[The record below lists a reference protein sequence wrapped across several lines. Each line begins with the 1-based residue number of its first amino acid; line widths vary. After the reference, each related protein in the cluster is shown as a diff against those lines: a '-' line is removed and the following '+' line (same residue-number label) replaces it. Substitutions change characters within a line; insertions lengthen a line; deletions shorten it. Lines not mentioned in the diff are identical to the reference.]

1 MDGQLAGRLCARSSL
16 CLRLRFQWRVRPR
29 DLSVGRGV
37 GRGAAAASTV
47 GRHPGLPE
55 GGGGLYNNDDIVKH
69 LLCSKHCSK
78 RWIRP
83 GRGSRPGSRGRG
95 LESCPGGL
103 GPESPLRQVPVREL
117 RQSPSPTPSSA
128 ASTEPPEGRA
138 LGWMPPGWRTLSW
151 APPDDEVLSWK
162 SKIPSLASNG
172 EAKRQQWTDL
182 LYLRMK
188 KGAFSVVRRCV
199 KLCTGHEYAAK
210 IINTKK
216 LSARDHQKL
225 EREARICRLL
235 KHSNIVRLH
244 DSISEE
250 GFHYLVFDLVTGG
263 ELFEDIVAR
272 EYYSEADASHCIQ
285 QILEAVLHCH
295 QMGVVHRDLKP
306 ENLLLASKCKG
317 AAVKLA
323 DFGLAIEVQ
332 GDQQAWFGFA
342 GTPGYLSPEVL
353 RKEAYGK
360 PVDIWACG
368 VILYILLVGY
378 PPFWDEDQHKLYQQI
393 KAGAYDF
400 PSPEWDTV
408 TPEAKNLINQ
418 MLTINPAKRITAH
431 EALKHPWVCQRSTV
445 ASMMH
450 RQETVECL
458 KKFNARRKLKG
469 AILTTMLATRNFS
482 VGRQTTAPATMSAA
496 ASSPTMGL
504 VEQAKSLLNKK
515 ADGVKPQTNSTKNS
529 GGATSPKGSLP
540 PAALESSDSTTTTI
554 EDEDTKAARI
564 SDLLSTV
571 RRGSG
576 PPDAEGPQPAAPQP
590 CPSPSFLNSLS
601 GAPARISDLLST
613 VRRGSGPPD
622 AEGPQPAASQPCGPS
637 PSFLNSLSGAPARIS
652 DLLSTVRR
660 GSGPP
665 DAEGPQ
671 PAAPQPCGPSPSFL
685 NSLSGPSRKQEI
697 IKITEQLIE
706 AVNNGDF
713 EAYAKICDPGLTSFE
728 PEALG
733 NLVEGMDFHRFYF
746 ENLLAKNSKPIHTT
760 ILNPHVHVI
769 GDDAACIAYIRL
781 TQYVDGQGR
790 PRTGQSEETRVWH
803 RRDGKWQNVHFHCS
817 GAPVA
822 PLQ

>member
-1 MDGQLAGRLCARSSL
+1 M
-16 CLRLRFQWRVRPR
+16 
-29 DLSVGRGV
+29 
-37 GRGAAAASTV
+37 AST
-47 GRHPGLPE
+47 GTCTRFSDE
-55 GGGGLYNNDDIVKH
+55 YQLY
-69 LLCSKHCSK
+69 
-78 RWIRP
+78 
-83 GRGSRPGSRGRG
+83 
-95 LESCPGGL
+95 EEL
-103 GPESPLRQVPVREL
+103 G
-117 RQSPSPTPSSA
+117 
-128 ASTEPPEGRA
+128 
-138 LGWMPPGWRTLSW
+138 
-151 APPDDEVLSWK
+151 
-162 SKIPSLASNG
+162 
-172 EAKRQQWTDL
+172 
-182 LYLRMK
+182 
-188 KGAFSVVRRCV
+188 KGAFSIVRRCV
-199 KLCTGHEYAAK
+199 KLSTGQEYAAK

-332 GDQQAWFGFA
+332 GEQQAWFGFA

-418 MLTINPAKRITAH
+418 MLTINPAKRITAT

-482 VGRQTTAPATMSAA
+482 VGRQTTAPATMTAA
-496 ASSPTMGL
+496 ASATVGL

-515 ADGVKPQTNSTKNS
+515 VDGVKKRKSSSSVQLMEPQTTVIHNPVDGIK
-529 GGATSPKGSLP
+529 
-540 PAALESSDSTTTTI
+540 ESSDSSNTTI
-554 EDEDTKAARI
+554 EDEDVKAKGAESSAVRNQ
-564 SDLLSTV
+564 SGAGPQSEVLQSAHPPPPVLSAKFTDVLNSV

-576 PPDAEGPQPAAPQP
+576 PFPDHEGLLTPAAQP
-590 CPSPSFLNSLS
+590 PLPPLTPSSMPTAKFTDVLKCVPRQSAPFAESEGGQSVQVPPLTPYISIPFAKGMDRMCVKNQSNDYKRPLS
-601 GAPARISDLLST
+601 S
-613 VRRGSGPPD
+613 PP
-622 AEGPQPAASQPCGPS
+622 PTQ
-637 PSFLNSLSGAPARIS
+637 
-652 DLLSTVRR
+652 
-660 GSGPP
+660 
-665 DAEGPQ
+665 
-671 PAAPQPCGPSPSFL
+671 
-685 NSLSGPSRKQEI
+685 SRKQEI
-697 IKITEQLIE
+697 IKLTEQLIE
-706 AVNNGDF
+706 AINNGDF

-746 ENLLAKNSKPIHTT
+746 ENLLSKNSKPIHTT
-760 ILNPHVHVI
+760 ILNPHVHLI
-769 GDDAACIAYIRL
+769 GEDAACIAYIRL
-781 TQYVDGQGR
+781 TQYIDIQGR
-790 PRTGQSEETRVWH
+790 PRTTQSEETRVWH
-803 RRDGKWQNVHFHCS
+803 RRDSKWQNVHFHCS
-817 GAPVA
+817 GSPAA

>member
-1 MDGQLAGRLCARSSL
+1 MATTTCTRFTDEYQLY
-16 CLRLRFQWRVRPR
+16 
-29 DLSVGRGV
+29 
-37 GRGAAAASTV
+37 
-47 GRHPGLPE
+47 E
-55 GGGGLYNNDDIVKH
+55 
-69 LLCSKHCSK
+69 
-78 RWIRP
+78 
-83 GRGSRPGSRGRG
+83 
-95 LESCPGGL
+95 EL
-103 GPESPLRQVPVREL
+103 G
-117 RQSPSPTPSSA
+117 
-128 ASTEPPEGRA
+128 
-138 LGWMPPGWRTLSW
+138 
-151 APPDDEVLSWK
+151 
-162 SKIPSLASNG
+162 
-172 EAKRQQWTDL
+172 
-182 LYLRMK
+182 

-199 KLCTGHEYAAK
+199 KLSTGQEYAAK

-235 KHSNIVRLH
+235 KHPNIVRLH

-250 GFHYLVFDLVTGG
+250 GFHYLLFDLVTGG

-272 EYYSEADASHCIQ
+272 EYYSEADASHCIH
-285 QILEAVLHCH
+285 QILDSVHHIH
-295 QMGVVHRDLKP
+295 QHDIVHRDLKP
-306 ENLLLASKCKG
+306 ENLLLASKCKN

-418 MLTINPAKRITAH
+418 MLTINPAKRITAQ

-469 AILTTMLATRNFS
+469 AILTTMLVSRNFS
-482 VGRQTTAPATMSAA
+482 
-496 ASSPTMGL
+496 
-504 VEQAKSLLNKK
+504 AKSLLNKK
-515 ADGVKPQTNSTKNS
+515 ADVKPQTNSTKNS
-529 GGATSPKGSLP
+529 IVTSPKGNLP
-540 PAALESSDSTTTTI
+540 SPALEAQTTVIHNAVDGIKESSDSSNATV
-554 EDEDTKAARI
+554 EDEEMKGKAVDNSSVKSNPSTQPDSAHTPPGPSPALFTATKFT
-564 SDLLSTV
+564 DLLGVV
-571 RRGSG
+571 RRGSVPTSDG
-576 PPDAEGPQPAAPQP
+576 EGGSTITPAVVSAPSTPQTPNIPTQMSRLTDLVSSVRRPTAPQTDAEASAASRPLTAP
-590 CPSPSFLNSLS
+590 VSAPSHPFPSP
-601 GAPARISDLLST
+601 A
-613 VRRGSGPPD
+613 
-622 AEGPQPAASQPCGPS
+622 QPSSSPLPS
-637 PSFLNSLSGAPARIS
+637 AH
-652 DLLSTVRR
+652 
-660 GSGPP
+660 
-665 DAEGPQ
+665 
-671 PAAPQPCGPSPSFL
+671 
-685 NSLSGPSRKQEI
+685 SRKQEI

-706 AVNNGDF
+706 AINNGDF
-713 EAYAKICDPGLTSFE
+713 EAYAKICDPGLTCFE

-746 ENLLAKNSKPIHTT
+746 ENLLSKNSKPIHTT
-760 ILNPHVHVI
+760 ILNPHVHLI
-769 GDDAACIAYIRL
+769 GEEAACIAYIRL

-790 PRTGQSEETRVWH
+790 PRSSQSEETRVWH
-803 RRDGKWQNVHFHCS
+803 RRDSKWQNVHFHCS
-817 GAPVA
+817 GAPAA

>member
-1 MDGQLAGRLCARSSL
+1 MATTTCTRFTDEFQLY
-16 CLRLRFQWRVRPR
+16 
-29 DLSVGRGV
+29 
-37 GRGAAAASTV
+37 
-47 GRHPGLPE
+47 E
-55 GGGGLYNNDDIVKH
+55 
-69 LLCSKHCSK
+69 
-78 RWIRP
+78 
-83 GRGSRPGSRGRG
+83 
-95 LESCPGGL
+95 EL
-103 GPESPLRQVPVREL
+103 G
-117 RQSPSPTPSSA
+117 
-128 ASTEPPEGRA
+128 
-138 LGWMPPGWRTLSW
+138 
-151 APPDDEVLSWK
+151 
-162 SKIPSLASNG
+162 
-172 EAKRQQWTDL
+172 
-182 LYLRMK
+182 

-199 KLCTGHEYAAK
+199 KLCSGQEYAAK

-216 LSARDHQKL
+216 LNARDHQKL

-250 GFHYLVFDLVTGG
+250 GFHYLLFDLVTGG

-306 ENLLLASKCKG
+306 ENLLLASKCKN

-418 MLTINPAKRITAH
+418 MLTINPAKRITSQ

-469 AILTTMLATRNFS
+469 AILTTMLVSRNFS
-482 VGRQTTAPATMSAA
+482 
-496 ASSPTMGL
+496 
-504 VEQAKSLLNKK
+504 AKSLLNKK
-515 ADGVKPQTNSTKNS
+515 ADVKPQSNSTKNS
-529 GGATSPKGSLP
+529 IVTSPKGNLP
-540 PAALESSDSTTTTI
+540 SPALESSDSSNATV
-554 EDEDTKAARI
+554 EDEDVKANGKQAPRVFCNRNDILGKSVDSVRGQSSTSSLTDNTPAQGPSPAVFSATKF
-564 SDLLSTV
+564 SDLLGCV

-576 PPDAEGPQPAAPQP
+576 PPMADGEGVAGTPPAVLST
-590 CPSPSFLNSLS
+590 PSPPPPASAMQMSHLTDVLSSMRRAPPAPVQPPPPHSHPEPEGAPSPRTAPAGAHSSPPPPMPPPSGTSS
-601 GAPARISDLLST
+601 GA
-613 VRRGSGPPD
+613 
-622 AEGPQPAASQPCGPS
+622 Q
-637 PSFLNSLSGAPARIS
+637 
-652 DLLSTVRR
+652 
-660 GSGPP
+660 
-665 DAEGPQ
+665 
-671 PAAPQPCGPSPSFL
+671 
-685 NSLSGPSRKQEI
+685 SRKQEI

-706 AVNNGDF
+706 AINNGDF

-746 ENLLAKNSKPIHTT
+746 ENLLSKNSKPIHTT
-760 ILNPHVHVI
+760 ILNPHVHLI
-769 GDDAACIAYIRL
+769 GEDAACIAYIRL

-790 PRTGQSEETRVWH
+790 PRSSQSEETRVWH
-803 RRDGKWQNVHFHCS
+803 RRDSKWQNVHFHCS
-817 GAPVA
+817 GAPAA

>member
-1 MDGQLAGRLCARSSL
+1 MATTTCTRFTDEFQLY
-16 CLRLRFQWRVRPR
+16 
-29 DLSVGRGV
+29 
-37 GRGAAAASTV
+37 
-47 GRHPGLPE
+47 E
-55 GGGGLYNNDDIVKH
+55 
-69 LLCSKHCSK
+69 
-78 RWIRP
+78 
-83 GRGSRPGSRGRG
+83 
-95 LESCPGGL
+95 EL
-103 GPESPLRQVPVREL
+103 G
-117 RQSPSPTPSSA
+117 
-128 ASTEPPEGRA
+128 
-138 LGWMPPGWRTLSW
+138 
-151 APPDDEVLSWK
+151 
-162 SKIPSLASNG
+162 
-172 EAKRQQWTDL
+172 
-182 LYLRMK
+182 

-199 KLCTGHEYAAK
+199 KLCTGQEYAAK

-235 KHSNIVRLH
+235 KHPNIVRLH

-250 GFHYLVFDLVTGG
+250 GFHYLLFDLVTGG

-272 EYYSEADASHCIQ
+272 EYYSEADASHCIH
-285 QILEAVLHCH
+285 QILESVHHIH
-295 QMGVVHRDLKP
+295 QHDIVHRDLKP
-306 ENLLLASKCKG
+306 ENLLLASKCKN

-418 MLTINPAKRITAH
+418 MLTINPAKRITAQ

-469 AILTTMLATRNFS
+469 AILTTMLVSRNFS
-482 VGRQTTAPATMSAA
+482 VGSRQTTAPASVSVAA
-496 ASSPTMGL
+496 AAVAAAAGTTAGL
-504 VEQAKSLLNKK
+504 VEQAAKSLLNKK
-515 ADGVKPQTNSTKNS
+515 ADVKPTTNSIKNS
-529 GGATSPKGSLP
+529 IVTSPKGNTPSP
-540 PAALESSDSTTTTI
+540 ALESSDSSNTTV
-554 EDEDTKAARI
+554 EDEDVKGKSLDNSSLKAQSSTSSQPDSSSAAVHSATKFA
-564 SDLLSTV
+564 DLLGSV

-576 PPDAEGPQPAAPQP
+576 PTSDGEGRSSTPPHAALSAPSPPHTPVVPMQMSRLTDLVSSIRRVPVAPAPEGDAAPAP
-590 CPSPSFLNSLS
+590 VPSARPAPPPAHTTSPPPPHSPSSPSLS
-601 GAPARISDLLST
+601 S
-613 VRRGSGPPD
+613 
-622 AEGPQPAASQPCGPS
+622 SQ
-637 PSFLNSLSGAPARIS
+637 
-652 DLLSTVRR
+652 T
-660 GSGPP
+660 
-665 DAEGPQ
+665 
-671 PAAPQPCGPSPSFL
+671 
-685 NSLSGPSRKQEI
+685 RKQEI

-706 AVNNGDF
+706 AINNGDF

-760 ILNPHVHVI
+760 ILNPHVHLI
-769 GDDAACIAYIRL
+769 GEDAACIAYIRL
-781 TQYVDGQGR
+781 TQYVDNQGR
-790 PRTGQSEETRVWH
+790 PRSSQSEETRVWH
-803 RRDGKWQNVHFHCS
+803 RRDSKWQNIHFHCS
-817 GAPVA
+817 GAPAA

>member
-1 MDGQLAGRLCARSSL
+1 MATTTCTRFTDEYQLY
-16 CLRLRFQWRVRPR
+16 
-29 DLSVGRGV
+29 
-37 GRGAAAASTV
+37 
-47 GRHPGLPE
+47 E
-55 GGGGLYNNDDIVKH
+55 
-69 LLCSKHCSK
+69 
-78 RWIRP
+78 
-83 GRGSRPGSRGRG
+83 
-95 LESCPGGL
+95 EL
-103 GPESPLRQVPVREL
+103 G
-117 RQSPSPTPSSA
+117 
-128 ASTEPPEGRA
+128 
-138 LGWMPPGWRTLSW
+138 
-151 APPDDEVLSWK
+151 
-162 SKIPSLASNG
+162 
-172 EAKRQQWTDL
+172 
-182 LYLRMK
+182 

-199 KLCTGHEYAAK
+199 KLSTGQEYAAK

-250 GFHYLVFDLVTGG
+250 GFHYLLFDLVTGG

-272 EYYSEADASHCIQ
+272 EYYSEADASHCIH
-285 QILEAVLHCH
+285 QILDSVHHIH
-295 QMGVVHRDLKP
+295 QHDIVHRDLKP
-306 ENLLLASKCKG
+306 ENLLLASKCKN

-418 MLTINPAKRITAH
+418 MLTINPAKRITAQ

-469 AILTTMLATRNFS
+469 AILTTMLVSRNFS
-482 VGRQTTAPATMSAA
+482 
-496 ASSPTMGL
+496 
-504 VEQAKSLLNKK
+504 AKSLLNKK
-515 ADGVKPQTNSTKNS
+515 ADVKKRKSSSTIQYMPQTNSTKNS
-529 GGATSPKGSLP
+529 IVTSPKGNLP
-540 PAALESSDSTTTTI
+540 SPALEAQTTVIHNAVDGIKESSDSSNATV
-554 EDEDTKAARI
+554 EDEEMKGKLVDNSSVMPDSAHTPPGPSPALFTASKFT
-564 SDLLSTV
+564 DLLGVV
-571 RRGSG
+571 RRGSV
-576 PPDAEGPQPAAPQP
+576 PTCDAEGGSTITPAVVSAPFTPQTTNIPTQMSRLTDLVSSVRRPIATHTDSEPSAASRPLTAP
-590 CPSPSFLNSLS
+590 VSAPSHPSPL
-601 GAPARISDLLST
+601 PAQPSSSPLLL
-613 VRRGSGPPD
+613 
-622 AEGPQPAASQPCGPS
+622 AH
-637 PSFLNSLSGAPARIS
+637 
-652 DLLSTVRR
+652 
-660 GSGPP
+660 
-665 DAEGPQ
+665 
-671 PAAPQPCGPSPSFL
+671 
-685 NSLSGPSRKQEI
+685 SRKQEI

-706 AVNNGDF
+706 ANNNGDF
-713 EAYAKICDPGLTSFE
+713 EAYAKICDPGLTCFE

-746 ENLLAKNSKPIHTT
+746 ENLLSKNSKPIHTT
-760 ILNPHVHVI
+760 ILNPHVHLI
-769 GDDAACIAYIRL
+769 GDEAACIAYIRL

-790 PRTGQSEETRVWH
+790 PHSSQSEETRVWH
-803 RRDGKWQNVHFHCS
+803 RRDSKWQNVHFHCS
-817 GAPVA
+817 GAPAA

>member
-1 MDGQLAGRLCARSSL
+1 MATTTCTRFTDEYQL
-16 CLRLRFQWRVRPR
+16 F
-29 DLSVGRGV
+29 
-37 GRGAAAASTV
+37 
-47 GRHPGLPE
+47 E
-55 GGGGLYNNDDIVKH
+55 
-69 LLCSKHCSK
+69 
-78 RWIRP
+78 
-83 GRGSRPGSRGRG
+83 
-95 LESCPGGL
+95 EL
-103 GPESPLRQVPVREL
+103 G
-117 RQSPSPTPSSA
+117 
-128 ASTEPPEGRA
+128 
-138 LGWMPPGWRTLSW
+138 
-151 APPDDEVLSWK
+151 
-162 SKIPSLASNG
+162 
-172 EAKRQQWTDL
+172 
-182 LYLRMK
+182 

-199 KLCTGHEYAAK
+199 KLCTGQEYAAK

-235 KHSNIVRLH
+235 KHPNIVRLH

-250 GFHYLVFDLVTGG
+250 GFHYLLFDLVTGG

-306 ENLLLASKCKG
+306 ENLLLASKCKN

-418 MLTINPAKRITAH
+418 MLTINPAKRITAQ

-469 AILTTMLATRNFS
+469 AILTTMLVSRNFS
-482 VGRQTTAPATMSAA
+482 VGSRQTTTPASVTAA
-496 ASSPTMGL
+496 AAAIAAAAGTTAGL
-504 VEQAKSLLNKK
+504 VEQAAKTLLNKK
-515 ADGVKPQTNSTKNS
+515 ADVKPQTNSTKNS
-529 GGATSPKGSLP
+529 IVTSPKGNIPS
-540 PAALESSDSTTTTI
+540 PALEPQTTVIHNPVDGTKESSDSSNTTV
-554 EDEDTKAARI
+554 EDDDVKA
-564 SDLLSTV
+564 
-571 RRGSG
+571 
-576 PPDAEGPQPAAPQP
+576 
-590 CPSPSFLNSLS
+590 
-601 GAPARISDLLST
+601 
-613 VRRGSGPPD
+613 
-622 AEGPQPAASQPCGPS
+622 
-637 PSFLNSLSGAPARIS
+637 
-652 DLLSTVRR
+652 
-660 GSGPP
+660 
-665 DAEGPQ
+665 
-671 PAAPQPCGPSPSFL
+671 
-685 NSLSGPSRKQEI
+685 RKQEI

-706 AVNNGDF
+706 AINNGDF

-760 ILNPHVHVI
+760 ILNPHVHLI
-769 GDDAACIAYIRL
+769 GEDAACIAYIRL
-781 TQYVDGQGR
+781 TQFVDSQGR
-790 PRTGQSEETRVWH
+790 PRSSQSEETRVWH
-803 RRDGKWQNVHFHCS
+803 RRDSKWQNIHFHCS
-817 GAPVA
+817 GAPAA

>member
-1 MDGQLAGRLCARSSL
+1 MAVTCTRFTDEYQLYEEIG
-16 CLRLRFQWRVRPR
+16 
-29 DLSVGRGV
+29 
-37 GRGAAAASTV
+37 
-47 GRHPGLPE
+47 
-55 GGGGLYNNDDIVKH
+55 
-69 LLCSKHCSK
+69 
-78 RWIRP
+78 
-83 GRGSRPGSRGRG
+83 
-95 LESCPGGL
+95 
-103 GPESPLRQVPVREL
+103 
-117 RQSPSPTPSSA
+117 
-128 ASTEPPEGRA
+128 
-138 LGWMPPGWRTLSW
+138 
-151 APPDDEVLSWK
+151 
-162 SKIPSLASNG
+162 
-172 EAKRQQWTDL
+172 
-182 LYLRMK
+182 

-235 KHSNIVRLH
+235 KHPNIVRLH

-250 GFHYLVFDLVTGG
+250 GFHYLIFDLVTGG

-272 EYYSEADASHCIQ
+272 EYYSEADASHCLH
-285 QILEAVLHCH
+285 QILESVCFTHSCDI
-295 QMGVVHRDLKP
+295 VHRDLKP

-482 VGRQTTAPATMSAA
+482 VGRQTTAPATITTAA
-496 ASSPTMGL
+496 TSTALGL
-504 VEQAKSLLNKK
+504 VEQGTKSLLNKK
-515 ADGVKPQTNSTKNS
+515 TDVGKPQTNSTKNS
-529 GGATSPKGSLP
+529 AGVTSPKGPIP
-540 PAALESSDSTTTTI
+540 PAALETQTTVIHNLVDGIKESSDSTHTNP
-554 EDEDTKAARI
+554 EDEEMKA
-564 SDLLSTV
+564 
-571 RRGSG
+571 
-576 PPDAEGPQPAAPQP
+576 
-590 CPSPSFLNSLS
+590 
-601 GAPARISDLLST
+601 
-613 VRRGSGPPD
+613 
-622 AEGPQPAASQPCGPS
+622 
-637 PSFLNSLSGAPARIS
+637 
-652 DLLSTVRR
+652 
-660 GSGPP
+660 
-665 DAEGPQ
+665 
-671 PAAPQPCGPSPSFL
+671 
-685 NSLSGPSRKQEI
+685 RKQEI

-713 EAYAKICDPGLTSFE
+713 EAYAKICDPGLTTFE

-733 NLVEGMDFHRFYF
+733 NLVEGIDFHRFYF
-746 ENLLAKNSKPIHTT
+746 ENLLSKNNKPIHTT
-760 ILNPHVHVI
+760 ILNPHVHVV
-769 GDDAACIAYIRL
+769 GEDAACIAYIRL
-781 TQYVDGQGR
+781 TQYIDTQGR
-790 PRTGQSEETRVWH
+790 PRTSQSEETRVWH

>member
-1 MDGQLAGRLCARSSL
+1 MATTVTCTRFTDEYQLY
-16 CLRLRFQWRVRPR
+16 
-29 DLSVGRGV
+29 
-37 GRGAAAASTV
+37 
-47 GRHPGLPE
+47 E
-55 GGGGLYNNDDIVKH
+55 DI
-69 LLCSKHCSK
+69 
-78 RWIRP
+78 
-83 GRGSRPGSRGRG
+83 G
-95 LESCPGGL
+95 
-103 GPESPLRQVPVREL
+103 
-117 RQSPSPTPSSA
+117 
-128 ASTEPPEGRA
+128 
-138 LGWMPPGWRTLSW
+138 
-151 APPDDEVLSWK
+151 
-162 SKIPSLASNG
+162 
-172 EAKRQQWTDL
+172 
-182 LYLRMK
+182 

-482 VGRQTTAPATMSAA
+482 
-496 ASSPTMGL
+496 
-504 VEQAKSLLNKK
+504 AKSLLNKK
-515 ADGVKPQTNSTKNS
+515 ADGVKEPQSTVIHNPVDGIK
-529 GGATSPKGSLP
+529 
-540 PAALESSDSTTTTI
+540 ESSDSTHTTI
-554 EDEDTKAARI
+554 EDEDTKVPRVPDILSSVRRGSGTPEAEGPPPCLSPAPISPLPTPSPRI
-564 SDLLSTV
+564 SDILSSVRRGSGTPEAEGPLPAPSPRISDILNTV

-576 PPDAEGPQPAAPQP
+576 TPEAEGPQP
-590 CPSPSFLNSLS
+590 CLSPAL
-601 GAPARISDLLST
+601 P
-613 VRRGSGPPD
+613 GPP
-622 AEGPQPAASQPCGPS
+622 P
-637 PSFLNSLSGAPARIS
+637 
-652 DLLSTVRR
+652 T
-660 GSGPP
+660 
-665 DAEGPQ
+665 
-671 PAAPQPCGPSPSFL
+671 
-685 NSLSGPSRKQEI
+685 PSRKQEI

-769 GDDAACIAYIRL
+769 GEDAACIAYIRL
-781 TQYVDGQGR
+781 TQYIDGQGR
-790 PRTGQSEETRVWH
+790 PRTSQSEETRVWH

>member
-1 MDGQLAGRLCARSSL
+1 MATTVTCTRFTDEYQLYEEIG
-16 CLRLRFQWRVRPR
+16 
-29 DLSVGRGV
+29 
-37 GRGAAAASTV
+37 
-47 GRHPGLPE
+47 
-55 GGGGLYNNDDIVKH
+55 
-69 LLCSKHCSK
+69 
-78 RWIRP
+78 
-83 GRGSRPGSRGRG
+83 
-95 LESCPGGL
+95 
-103 GPESPLRQVPVREL
+103 
-117 RQSPSPTPSSA
+117 
-128 ASTEPPEGRA
+128 
-138 LGWMPPGWRTLSW
+138 
-151 APPDDEVLSWK
+151 
-162 SKIPSLASNG
+162 
-172 EAKRQQWTDL
+172 
-182 LYLRMK
+182 

-250 GFHYLVFDLVTGG
+250 GFHYLIFDLVTGG

-496 ASSPTMGL
+496 ASGATMGL

-515 ADGVKPQTNSTKNS
+515 VDVGKPQTNSSKGS
-529 GGATSPKGSLP
+529 AGVTSPKGTLP
-540 PAALESSDSTTTTI
+540 PAALEPQTTVIHNPADGIKESSDSTNTTI
-554 EDEDTKAARI
+554 EDEDTKA
-564 SDLLSTV
+564 
-571 RRGSG
+571 
-576 PPDAEGPQPAAPQP
+576 
-590 CPSPSFLNSLS
+590 
-601 GAPARISDLLST
+601 
-613 VRRGSGPPD
+613 
-622 AEGPQPAASQPCGPS
+622 
-637 PSFLNSLSGAPARIS
+637 
-652 DLLSTVRR
+652 
-660 GSGPP
+660 
-665 DAEGPQ
+665 
-671 PAAPQPCGPSPSFL
+671 
-685 NSLSGPSRKQEI
+685 RKQEI

-746 ENLLAKNSKPIHTT
+746 ENLLSKNNKPIHTT

-769 GDDAACIAYIRL
+769 GEDAACIAYIRL
-781 TQYVDGQGR
+781 TQYIDGQGR
-790 PRTGQSEETRVWH
+790 PRTSQSEETRVWH

>member
-1 MDGQLAGRLCARSSL
+1 MATTVTCTRFTDEYQLYEEIG
-16 CLRLRFQWRVRPR
+16 
-29 DLSVGRGV
+29 
-37 GRGAAAASTV
+37 
-47 GRHPGLPE
+47 
-55 GGGGLYNNDDIVKH
+55 
-69 LLCSKHCSK
+69 
-78 RWIRP
+78 
-83 GRGSRPGSRGRG
+83 
-95 LESCPGGL
+95 
-103 GPESPLRQVPVREL
+103 
-117 RQSPSPTPSSA
+117 
-128 ASTEPPEGRA
+128 
-138 LGWMPPGWRTLSW
+138 
-151 APPDDEVLSWK
+151 
-162 SKIPSLASNG
+162 
-172 EAKRQQWTDL
+172 
-182 LYLRMK
+182 

-496 ASSPTMGL
+496 ASGATVGL
-504 VEQAKSLLNKK
+504 VEQAAKSLLNKK
-515 ADGVKPQTNSTKNS
+515 ADGVKPQTNSTKGS
-529 GGATSPKGSLP
+529 AGVTSPKGTLP
-540 PAALESSDSTTTTI
+540 PAALESSDSTNTTI
-554 EDEDTKAARI
+554 EDEDTKA
-564 SDLLSTV
+564 
-571 RRGSG
+571 
-576 PPDAEGPQPAAPQP
+576 
-590 CPSPSFLNSLS
+590 
-601 GAPARISDLLST
+601 
-613 VRRGSGPPD
+613 
-622 AEGPQPAASQPCGPS
+622 
-637 PSFLNSLSGAPARIS
+637 
-652 DLLSTVRR
+652 
-660 GSGPP
+660 
-665 DAEGPQ
+665 
-671 PAAPQPCGPSPSFL
+671 
-685 NSLSGPSRKQEI
+685 RKQEI

-746 ENLLAKNSKPIHTT
+746 ENFYPRTPQHPPPCEFEFPVPAVPVLSKNNKPIHTT
-760 ILNPHVHVI
+760 ILNPHVHII
-769 GDDAACIAYIRL
+769 GEDAACIAYIRL
-781 TQYVDGQGR
+781 TQYIDGQGR
-790 PRTGQSEETRVWH
+790 PRTCQSEETRVWH

>member
-1 MDGQLAGRLCARSSL
+1 MATTVTCTRFTDEYQLY
-16 CLRLRFQWRVRPR
+16 
-29 DLSVGRGV
+29 
-37 GRGAAAASTV
+37 
-47 GRHPGLPE
+47 E
-55 GGGGLYNNDDIVKH
+55 DI
-69 LLCSKHCSK
+69 
-78 RWIRP
+78 
-83 GRGSRPGSRGRG
+83 G
-95 LESCPGGL
+95 
-103 GPESPLRQVPVREL
+103 
-117 RQSPSPTPSSA
+117 
-128 ASTEPPEGRA
+128 
-138 LGWMPPGWRTLSW
+138 
-151 APPDDEVLSWK
+151 
-162 SKIPSLASNG
+162 
-172 EAKRQQWTDL
+172 
-182 LYLRMK
+182 

-482 VGRQTTAPATMSAA
+482 VGRQTTAPATMSTA
-496 ASSPTMGL
+496 ASGTTMGL

-515 ADGVKPQTNSTKNS
+515 ADGAKPQTNSTKNS
-529 GGATSPKGSLP
+529 TAATSPKGTLP
-540 PAALESSDSTTTTI
+540 PAALEPQTTVIHNPVDGVKESSDSTHTTI
-554 EDEDTKAARI
+554 EDEDTKAPRI
-564 SDLLSTV
+564 SDTLNTV

-576 PPDAEGPQPAAPQP
+576 TPEAQGPRPCLSPA
-590 CPSPSFLNSLS
+590 SPGPL
-601 GAPARISDLLST
+601 PA
-613 VRRGSGPPD
+613 
-622 AEGPQPAASQPCGPS
+622 
-637 PSFLNSLSGAPARIS
+637 
-652 DLLSTVRR
+652 
-660 GSGPP
+660 
-665 DAEGPQ
+665 
-671 PAAPQPCGPSPSFL
+671 
-685 NSLSGPSRKQEI
+685 PSRKQEV

-769 GDDAACIAYIRL
+769 GEDAACIAYIRL
-781 TQYVDGQGR
+781 TQYMDGQGR
-790 PRTGQSEETRVWH
+790 PRTSQSEETRVWH

>member
-1 MDGQLAGRLCARSSL
+1 MATTVTCTRFTDEYQLY
-16 CLRLRFQWRVRPR
+16 
-29 DLSVGRGV
+29 
-37 GRGAAAASTV
+37 
-47 GRHPGLPE
+47 E
-55 GGGGLYNNDDIVKH
+55 DI
-69 LLCSKHCSK
+69 
-78 RWIRP
+78 
-83 GRGSRPGSRGRG
+83 G
-95 LESCPGGL
+95 
-103 GPESPLRQVPVREL
+103 
-117 RQSPSPTPSSA
+117 
-128 ASTEPPEGRA
+128 
-138 LGWMPPGWRTLSW
+138 
-151 APPDDEVLSWK
+151 
-162 SKIPSLASNG
+162 
-172 EAKRQQWTDL
+172 
-182 LYLRMK
+182 

-482 VGRQTTAPATMSAA
+482 A
-496 ASSPTMGL
+496 
-504 VEQAKSLLNKK
+504 AKSLLNKK

-529 GGATSPKGSLP
+529 SAITSPKGSLP
-540 PAALESSDSTTTTI
+540 PAALESSDSTNTTI
-554 EDEDTKAARI
+554 EDEDAKVTPV
-564 SDLLSTV
+564 S
-571 RRGSG
+571 
-576 PPDAEGPQPAAPQP
+576 PAA
-590 CPSPSFLNSLS
+590 
-601 GAPARISDLLST
+601 
-613 VRRGSGPPD
+613 
-622 AEGPQPAASQPCGPS
+622 
-637 PSFLNSLSGAPARIS
+637 
-652 DLLSTVRR
+652 
-660 GSGPP
+660 
-665 DAEGPQ
+665 
-671 PAAPQPCGPSPSFL
+671 
-685 NSLSGPSRKQEI
+685 RKQEI
-697 IKITEQLIE
+697 IKTTEQLIE

-769 GDDAACIAYIRL
+769 GEDAACIAYIRL
-781 TQYVDGQGR
+781 TQYIDGQGR
-790 PRTGQSEETRVWH
+790 PRTSQSEETRVWH

>member
-1 MDGQLAGRLCARSSL
+1 M
-16 CLRLRFQWRVRPR
+16 
-29 DLSVGRGV
+29 
-37 GRGAAAASTV
+37 AST
-47 GRHPGLPE
+47 GTCTRFSDE
-55 GGGGLYNNDDIVKH
+55 YQLY
-69 LLCSKHCSK
+69 
-78 RWIRP
+78 
-83 GRGSRPGSRGRG
+83 
-95 LESCPGGL
+95 EEL
-103 GPESPLRQVPVREL
+103 G
-117 RQSPSPTPSSA
+117 
-128 ASTEPPEGRA
+128 
-138 LGWMPPGWRTLSW
+138 
-151 APPDDEVLSWK
+151 
-162 SKIPSLASNG
+162 
-172 EAKRQQWTDL
+172 
-182 LYLRMK
+182 
-188 KGAFSVVRRCV
+188 KGAFSIVRRCV
-199 KLCTGHEYAAK
+199 KLSTGQEYAAK

-332 GDQQAWFGFA
+332 GEQQAWFGFA

-418 MLTINPAKRITAH
+418 MLTINPAKRITAT

-482 VGRQTTAPATMSAA
+482 A
-496 ASSPTMGL
+496 
-504 VEQAKSLLNKK
+504 AKSLLNKK
-515 ADGVKPQTNSTKNS
+515 ADGVK
-529 GGATSPKGSLP
+529 
-540 PAALESSDSTTTTI
+540 ESSDSSNTTI
-554 EDEDTKAARI
+554 EDEDVKAKGAESSAVRNQ
-564 SDLLSTV
+564 SGAGPQAEVLQSAHPPPPVLSTKFTDVLSSV

-576 PPDAEGPQPAAPQP
+576 PFPEHEGPQTPATQPQM
-590 CPSPSFLNSLS
+590 PSLTPSSMPSAKFTDVLKS
-601 GAPARISDLLST
+601 
-613 VRRGSGPPD
+613 VRRGSAPFADSEGGQSVQTPPLTPFISTPFAKGLD
-622 AEGPQPAASQPCGPS
+622 RVSVKSQSNDSKRPLSS
-637 PSFLNSLSGAPARIS
+637 P
-652 DLLSTVRR
+652 
-660 GSGPP
+660 PP
-665 DAEGPQ
+665 TQ
-671 PAAPQPCGPSPSFL
+671 
-685 NSLSGPSRKQEI
+685 SRKQEI
-697 IKITEQLIE
+697 IKLTEQLIE
-706 AVNNGDF
+706 AINNGDF

-746 ENLLAKNSKPIHTT
+746 DNLLSKNSKPIHTT
-760 ILNPHVHVI
+760 ILNPHVHLI
-769 GDDAACIAYIRL
+769 GEDAACIAYIRL
-781 TQYVDGQGR
+781 TQYIDIQGR
-790 PRTGQSEETRVWH
+790 PRTTQSEETRVWH
-803 RRDGKWQNVHFHCS
+803 RRDSKWQNVHFHCS
-817 GAPVA
+817 GSPAA

>member
-1 MDGQLAGRLCARSSL
+1 MAAGAGASAACA
-16 CLRLRFQWRVRPR
+16 
-29 DLSVGRGV
+29 G
-37 GRGAAAASTV
+37 
-47 GRHPGLPE
+47 
-55 GGGGLYNNDDIVKH
+55 
-69 LLCSKHCSK
+69 
-78 RWIRP
+78 P
-83 GRGSRPGSRGRG
+83 GRGCECWEQEWVRERVQGAGAAVGAGLRCAARSWRARSAQISRALAARRSPARPPLGAASRGVARARSRVAAVPASGSRSRRRPSAA
-95 LESCPGGL
+95 ERTP
-103 GPESPLRQVPVREL
+103 
-117 RQSPSPTPSSA
+117 SPSVA
-128 ASTEPPEGRA
+128 AMATTVTCTRF
-138 LGWMPPGWRTLSW
+138 T
-151 APPDDEVLSWK
+151 DEY
-162 SKIPSLASNG
+162 
-172 EAKRQQWTDL
+172 Q
-182 LYLRMK
+182 LYEDIG

-418 MLTINPAKRITAH
+418 MLTINPAKRIAAH

-482 VGRQTTAPATMSAA
+482 A
-496 ASSPTMGL
+496 
-504 VEQAKSLLNKK
+504 AKSLLNKK

-529 GGATSPKGSLP
+529 AAATSPKGTLP
-540 PAALESSDSTTTTI
+540 PAALEPQSTVIHNPVDGIKESSDSTHTTI
-554 EDEDTKAARI
+554 EDEDTKA
-564 SDLLSTV
+564 
-571 RRGSG
+571 
-576 PPDAEGPQPAAPQP
+576 
-590 CPSPSFLNSLS
+590 
-601 GAPARISDLLST
+601 
-613 VRRGSGPPD
+613 
-622 AEGPQPAASQPCGPS
+622 
-637 PSFLNSLSGAPARIS
+637 
-652 DLLSTVRR
+652 
-660 GSGPP
+660 
-665 DAEGPQ
+665 
-671 PAAPQPCGPSPSFL
+671 
-685 NSLSGPSRKQEI
+685 RKQEI

-769 GDDAACIAYIRL
+769 GEDAACIAYIRL
-781 TQYVDGQGR
+781 TQYIDGQGR
-790 PRTGQSEETRVWH
+790 PRTSQSEETRVWH

>member
-1 MDGQLAGRLCARSSL
+1 MATTVTCTRFTDEYQLY
-16 CLRLRFQWRVRPR
+16 
-29 DLSVGRGV
+29 
-37 GRGAAAASTV
+37 
-47 GRHPGLPE
+47 E
-55 GGGGLYNNDDIVKH
+55 DI
-69 LLCSKHCSK
+69 
-78 RWIRP
+78 
-83 GRGSRPGSRGRG
+83 G
-95 LESCPGGL
+95 
-103 GPESPLRQVPVREL
+103 
-117 RQSPSPTPSSA
+117 
-128 ASTEPPEGRA
+128 
-138 LGWMPPGWRTLSW
+138 
-151 APPDDEVLSWK
+151 
-162 SKIPSLASNG
+162 
-172 EAKRQQWTDL
+172 
-182 LYLRMK
+182 

-482 VGRQTTAPATMSAA
+482 
-496 ASSPTMGL
+496 
-504 VEQAKSLLNKK
+504 AKSLLNKK

-529 GGATSPKGSLP
+529 AAATSPKGTLP
-540 PAALESSDSTTTTI
+540 PAALEPQTTVIHNPVDGIKESSDSTHTTI
-554 EDEDTKAARI
+554 EDEDTKAPRI
-564 SDLLSTV
+564 SDLLSSVRRGSGTPEAEGPLPTPSPRISNILNTV

-576 PPDAEGPQPAAPQP
+576 TPEAQGPPP
-590 CPSPSFLNSLS
+590 CPSPAL
-601 GAPARISDLLST
+601 P
-613 VRRGSGPPD
+613 GPP
-622 AEGPQPAASQPCGPS
+622 PTP
-637 PSFLNSLSGAPARIS
+637 
-652 DLLSTVRR
+652 T
-660 GSGPP
+660 
-665 DAEGPQ
+665 
-671 PAAPQPCGPSPSFL
+671 
-685 NSLSGPSRKQEI
+685 RKQEI

-769 GDDAACIAYIRL
+769 GEDAACIAYIRL
-781 TQYVDGQGR
+781 TQYIDGQGR
-790 PRTGQSEETRVWH
+790 PRTSQSEETRVWH

>member
-1 MDGQLAGRLCARSSL
+1 MATTTCTRFTDEYQLY
-16 CLRLRFQWRVRPR
+16 
-29 DLSVGRGV
+29 
-37 GRGAAAASTV
+37 
-47 GRHPGLPE
+47 E
-55 GGGGLYNNDDIVKH
+55 
-69 LLCSKHCSK
+69 
-78 RWIRP
+78 
-83 GRGSRPGSRGRG
+83 
-95 LESCPGGL
+95 EL
-103 GPESPLRQVPVREL
+103 G
-117 RQSPSPTPSSA
+117 
-128 ASTEPPEGRA
+128 
-138 LGWMPPGWRTLSW
+138 
-151 APPDDEVLSWK
+151 
-162 SKIPSLASNG
+162 
-172 EAKRQQWTDL
+172 
-182 LYLRMK
+182 

-199 KLCTGHEYAAK
+199 KLCTGQEYAAK

-235 KHSNIVRLH
+235 KHPNIVRLH

-250 GFHYLVFDLVTGG
+250 GFHYLLFDLVTGG

-272 EYYSEADASHCIQ
+272 EYYSEADASHCIH
-285 QILEAVLHCH
+285 QILDSVNHIH
-295 QMGVVHRDLKP
+295 QHDIVHRDLKP
-306 ENLLLASKCKG
+306 ENLLLASKCKN

-418 MLTINPAKRITAH
+418 MLTINPAKRITAQ

-469 AILTTMLATRNFS
+469 AILTTMLVSRNFS
-482 VGRQTTAPATMSAA
+482 A
-496 ASSPTMGL
+496 
-504 VEQAKSLLNKK
+504 AKSLLNKK
-515 ADGVKPQTNSTKNS
+515 ADVKPQTNSTKNS
-529 GGATSPKGSLP
+529 IVTSPKGNLP
-540 PAALESSDSTTTTI
+540 SPALESSDSSNATV
-554 EDEDTKAARI
+554 EDEDMKA
-564 SDLLSTV
+564 
-571 RRGSG
+571 
-576 PPDAEGPQPAAPQP
+576 
-590 CPSPSFLNSLS
+590 
-601 GAPARISDLLST
+601 
-613 VRRGSGPPD
+613 
-622 AEGPQPAASQPCGPS
+622 
-637 PSFLNSLSGAPARIS
+637 
-652 DLLSTVRR
+652 
-660 GSGPP
+660 
-665 DAEGPQ
+665 
-671 PAAPQPCGPSPSFL
+671 
-685 NSLSGPSRKQEI
+685 RKQEI

-706 AVNNGDF
+706 AINNGDF

-746 ENLLAKNSKPIHTT
+746 ENLLSKNSKPIHTT
-760 ILNPHVHVI
+760 ILNPHVHLI
-769 GDDAACIAYIRL
+769 GEDAACIAYIRL

-790 PRTGQSEETRVWH
+790 PRSSQSEETRVWH
-803 RRDGKWQNVHFHCS
+803 RRDSKWQNVHFHCS
-817 GAPVA
+817 GAPAA

>member
-1 MDGQLAGRLCARSSL
+1 MATTTCTRFTDEYQLY
-16 CLRLRFQWRVRPR
+16 
-29 DLSVGRGV
+29 
-37 GRGAAAASTV
+37 
-47 GRHPGLPE
+47 E
-55 GGGGLYNNDDIVKH
+55 
-69 LLCSKHCSK
+69 
-78 RWIRP
+78 
-83 GRGSRPGSRGRG
+83 
-95 LESCPGGL
+95 EL
-103 GPESPLRQVPVREL
+103 G
-117 RQSPSPTPSSA
+117 
-128 ASTEPPEGRA
+128 
-138 LGWMPPGWRTLSW
+138 
-151 APPDDEVLSWK
+151 
-162 SKIPSLASNG
+162 
-172 EAKRQQWTDL
+172 
-182 LYLRMK
+182 

-199 KLCTGHEYAAK
+199 KLCTGQEYAAK

-250 GFHYLVFDLVTGG
+250 GFHYLLFDLVTGG

-306 ENLLLASKCKG
+306 ENLLLASKCKN

-418 MLTINPAKRITAH
+418 MLTINPAKRITAQ

-469 AILTTMLATRNFS
+469 AILTTMLVSRNFS
-482 VGRQTTAPATMSAA
+482 VGRQTTAPASVSAVA
-496 ASSPTMGL
+496 GTTAGI
-504 VEQAKSLLNKK
+504 VEQAAKSLLNKK
-515 ADGVKPQTNSTKNS
+515 ADVK
-529 GGATSPKGSLP
+529 G
-540 PAALESSDSTTTTI
+540 SSDSSNTTI
-554 EDEDTKAARI
+554 EDEDVKA
-564 SDLLSTV
+564 
-571 RRGSG
+571 
-576 PPDAEGPQPAAPQP
+576 
-590 CPSPSFLNSLS
+590 
-601 GAPARISDLLST
+601 
-613 VRRGSGPPD
+613 
-622 AEGPQPAASQPCGPS
+622 
-637 PSFLNSLSGAPARIS
+637 
-652 DLLSTVRR
+652 
-660 GSGPP
+660 
-665 DAEGPQ
+665 
-671 PAAPQPCGPSPSFL
+671 
-685 NSLSGPSRKQEI
+685 RKQEI

-728 PEALG
+728 PEGLG

-746 ENLLAKNSKPIHTT
+746 DNHPSLPSVLSKNSKPIHTT
-760 ILNPHVHVI
+760 ILNPHVHMI

-790 PRTGQSEETRVWH
+790 PRSSQSEETRVWH
-803 RRDGKWQNVHFHCS
+803 RRDSRWQNVHFHCS
-817 GAPVA
+817 GAPAA
-822 PLQ
+822 PMQG